1 MIGLLEGTLSPLGQL
16 TGTIER
22 LSGGGGGE
30 DVPYYEGEY
39 EATPTRETQVF
50 QTIGLRMAQDFVVN
64 PIPRNYGLIT
74 WNGFE
79 LTVS

>member
-1 MIGLLEGTLSPLGQL
+1 MKLHIHFEEVRSEFCMKLDAAYKPQ
-16 TGTIER
+16 
-22 LSGGGGGE
+22 GGGG
-30 DVPYYEGEY
+30 DVPIYDGEY
-39 EATPTRETQVF
+39 EATPIMETQIF
-50 QTIGLRMAQDFVVN
+50 QTIGLRMAQNFVVD